1 MKGAQG
7 LDDKTYL
14 MSSKWCFRT
23 RLQFIMDRVECSE
36 GSHIGLTGLKGVD
49 GRVDC
54 EVPVVWVRAGEGM
67 GECVHTCEG
76 E

>member
-1 MKGAQG
+1 MG
-7 LDDKTYL
+7 
-14 MSSKWCFRT
+14 
-23 RLQFIMDRVECSE
+23 RVECSK
-36 GSHIGLTGLKGVD
+36 GGHIGLTGSKGVD

-54 EVPVVWVRAGEGM
+54 EVPVVRVRVGEGV